1 MSVSDYA
8 ENAILNALF
17 NNVALQKSARYVKL
31 HLSDPG
37 ENGTSGAATETT
49 RKSLTSAA
57 ASGGVFTST
66 NTLTWATYPATE
78 TVTHI
83 SIWDNVSAGNC
94 LWTGALAAPVA
105 ITSAQTFTIASGNL
119 TVTVA

>member
-1 MSVSDYA
+1 M
-8 ENAILNALF
+8 
-17 NNVALQKSARYVKL
+17 
-31 HLSDPG
+31 
-37 ENGTSGAATETT
+37 
-49 RKSLTSAA
+49 TSAA

-83 SIWDNVSAGNC
+83 SLWDNVSAGNC

-105 ITSAQTFTIASGNL
+105 ITSSQTFTIASGNL